1 MEPEP
6 GISIRS
12 TRALPAPER
21 FQYWADVVTQT
32 FVPLECDAPD
42 RRHFGGGVRHRQIG
56 SIGITDVQASAM
68 RARRTAATIAHA
80 PSNDLIVVLHLRGT
94 CRAGQRD
101 VSADLGPNEGAVVAT
116 DETYFFEFPTRF
128 RQLVLK
134 VPQYVLVEKRS
145 KSELGCSLLLAPGP
159 ARLMQ
164 TLALSC
170 LDDPISVSAD
180 EAQGIEQA
188 FADLLGSAIK
198 YPGIAADHIDT
209 SARYREACL
218 FIRRN
223 LIDPNLNPDAVAA
236 HVNTST
242 RSLARAFARAGTTI
256 ERMIWRERLAAARRD
271 FLDPRLLDRS
281 ITDIAF
287 SWGFN
292 DAAHFSRS
300 FSKTY
305 GVTPSEFRTGQ
316 RTSQGSVK

>member
-1 MEPEP
+1 
-6 GISIRS
+6 
-12 TRALPAPER
+12 LPPPER
-21 FQYWADVVTQT
+21 FQYWADVVTHT

-42 RRHFGGGVRHRQIG
+42 RRSFGGYVRHRQIG

-68 RARRTAATIAHA
+68 RVRRTAGTIARA
-80 PSNDLIVVLHLRGT
+80 PSDDLIVVLHLRGT
-94 CRAGQRD
+94 CHAGQR
-101 VSADLGPNEGAVVAT
+101 AAAAEINPNEGAVVTT

-134 VPQYVLVEKRS
+134 LPQYLLAEKRI
-145 KSELGCSLLLAPGP
+145 KPELGCSLILAPGP

-170 LDDPISVSAD
+170 LDDPIAVSAD

-198 YPGIAADHIDT
+198 YPGIAADHIDA
-209 SARYREACL
+209 SARYQEACL

-223 LIDPNLNPDAVAA
+223 LTDANLNPAAAAA

-256 ERMIWRERLAAARRD
+256 ERMIWRERLAAARHD
-271 FLDPRLLDRS
+271 FLDPRLSDRS

-292 DAAHFSRS
+292 DTAHFSRS

-305 GVTPSEFRTGQ
+305 GLTPSEFRAGR
-316 RTSQGSVK
+316 RTFEGDVK

>member
-1 MEPEP
+1 MGPEP

-42 RRHFGGGVRHRQIG
+42 QPRFGGDVRHRQIG

-68 RARRTAATIAHA
+68 RARRTAAKIAHA
-80 PSNDLIVVLHLRGT
+80 PSDDLIVVLHLRGT
-94 CRAGQRD
+94 CRAGQRA
-101 VSADLGPNEGAVVAT
+101 VAAELNLNEGALVTT

-134 VPQYVLVEKRS
+134 LPQYLLAEKRIR
-145 KSELGCSLLLAPGP
+145 SELGCALLLAPGP
-159 ARLMQ
+159 TRLMQ

-170 LDDPISVSAD
+170 LDDPIAVSAD

-198 YPGIAADHIDT
+198 YPAIAGDRADT

-223 LIDPNLNPDAVAA
+223 LTDPNLNPAAVAA
-236 HVNTST
+236 HVNTSN
-242 RSLARAFARAGTTI
+242 RSLARTFARAGTTI

-271 FLDPRLLDRS
+271 FLDPRFMDRS

-305 GVTPSEFRTGQ
+305 GVTPSEFRSASAGN
-316 RTSQGSVK
+316 VK

>member
-1 MEPEP
+1 MGPEP
-6 GISIRS
+6 DISIRS

-42 RRHFGGGVRHRQIG
+42 RRHFGGDVRHRQIG
-56 SIGITDVQASAM
+56 SIGITDVEASAM

-80 PSNDLIVVLHLRGT
+80 PSDDLIVVLHLRGT
-94 CRAGQRD
+94 CRTGQRA
-101 VSADLGPNEGAVVAT
+101 VAAELNPNEGALVTT
-116 DETYFFEFPTRF
+116 DETYFFEFPSRF

-134 VPQYVLVEKRS
+134 LPRYVLPEKRI
-145 KSELGCSLLLAPGP
+145 KSEVGCALLLAPGP

-170 LDDPISVSAD
+170 LDDPIAISAE
-180 EAQGIEQA
+180 EAQGVEQA

-198 YPGIAADHIDT
+198 YPGTAADHVDT

-223 LIDPNLNPDAVAA
+223 LTDPSLNPATVAA
-236 HVNTST
+236 HVDTST
-242 RSLARAFARAGTTI
+242 RSLARTFARAGTTI

-271 FLDPRLLDRS
+271 FLDPRFLERS

-305 GVTPSEFRTGQ
+305 GVTPSEFRAG
-316 RTSQGSVK
+316 RLASEGEVK

>member
-1 MEPEP
+1 MEPGP
-6 GISIRS
+6 VISIRS

-42 RRHFGGGVRHRQIG
+42 RRSFGGYVRHRQIG

-68 RARRTAATIAHA
+68 RARRTAGTIAHA

-94 CRAGQRD
+94 CRTGQRA
-101 VSADLGPNEGAVVAT
+101 VAAEINPSEGAVVTT

-134 VPQYVLVEKRS
+134 LPQHVLAEKRI
-145 KSELGCSLLLAPGP
+145 KSELGRSLLLAPGP
-159 ARLMQ
+159 TRLMQ

-170 LDDPISVSAD
+170 LDDPIAVSAD

-188 FADLLGSAIK
+188 FADLLGSAIR
-198 YPGIAADHIDT
+198 YPEGIADLNGT
-209 SARYREACL
+209 SARYQEACL

-223 LIDPNLNPDAVAA
+223 LTNPNLNPAAVAA
-236 HVNTST
+236 HANTST
-242 RSLARAFARAGTTI
+242 RSLARTFARAGTTI

-271 FLDPRLLDRS
+271 FLDPRLLDWS

-287 SWGFN
+287 FWGFN

-305 GVTPSEFRTGQ
+305 GVTPSEFRAG
-316 RTSQGSVK
+316 RRPFEGGVK

>member
-1 MEPEP
+1 
-6 GISIRS
+6 
-12 TRALPAPER
+12 
-21 FQYWADVVTQT
+21 
-32 FVPLECDAPD
+32 
-42 RRHFGGGVRHRQIG
+42 
-56 SIGITDVQASAM
+56 
-68 RARRTAATIAHA
+68 
-80 PSNDLIVVLHLRGT
+80 
-94 CRAGQRD
+94 
-101 VSADLGPNEGAVVAT
+101 
-116 DETYFFEFPTRF
+116 
-128 RQLVLK
+128 
-134 VPQYVLVEKRS
+134 
-145 KSELGCSLLLAPGP
+145 
-159 ARLMQ
+159 MQ

-170 LDDPISVSAD
+170 LDDPIAVSAD

-188 FADLLGSAIK
+188 FADLLGSAIR

-209 SARYREACL
+209 SVRYREACL

-223 LIDPNLNPDAVAA
+223 LTDTNLNPAAVAA

-300 FSKTY
+300 FSKAY
-305 GVTPSEFRTGQ
+305 GLTPSEFRAG
-316 RTSQGSVK
+316 RRASEGSVK